1 MNRLNLDY
9 QRSARPFPWA
19 GLVILGVALALLGGA
34 AFYYRGV
41 NEQIGYWETRAGQV
55 LRARARQSLGSQRE
69 IRDAAQEIKRA
80 NEVLGQITLPWDK
93 LFQAVEW
100 SAGKDVALLSLEP
113 DADRH
118 EMKIGGEA
126 KNIAAMLGYVGH
138 LSEQRMFT
146 SVYLLN
152 HQVQE
157 QSPDQPVRFA
167 LIASW
172 RTAP

>member
-1 MNRLNLDY
+1 MNRLDLDY
-9 QRSARPFPWA
+9 QNNTRPVPWA
-19 GLVILGVALALLGGA
+19 GIAILAVATLLLAGA
-34 AFYYRGV
+34 AYYYRGMI
-41 NEQIGYWETRAGQV
+41 NQIGYWESKAGQV
-55 LRARARQSLGSQRE
+55 LRSRERQSLGSQRE

-93 LFQAVEW
+93 LFEAVEVA
-100 SAGKDVALLSLEP
+100 AGRDVALLSLEP

-118 EMKIGGEA
+118 EMKISGEA
-126 KNIAAMLGYVGH
+126 KNIPAMLGYVER
-138 LSEQRMFT
+138 LSAQRMFT

-172 RTAP
+172 RALQ